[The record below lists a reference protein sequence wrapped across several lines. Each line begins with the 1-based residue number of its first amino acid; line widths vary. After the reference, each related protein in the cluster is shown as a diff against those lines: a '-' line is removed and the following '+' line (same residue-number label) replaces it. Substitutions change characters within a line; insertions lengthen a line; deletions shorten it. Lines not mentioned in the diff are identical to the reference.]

1 VSHLLT
7 VCAIIVRFA
16 SDSPLANCLAALKA
30 STVPADEICVIDNR
44 PSDGLVD
51 KVREAFPEI
60 VVRPQVR
67 NVGFAAGCN
76 EGIRQ
81 TRSDLILIVND
92 DTTVH
97 PECIEHLV
105 SAFER
110 YPRLAACQPK
120 ILSAGNPNY
129 FEYAGSSGG
138 FLDVFGVPFLRGRM
152 IDSVEKD
159 EGQYDDE
166 REVFWASGAAMMVR
180 RSALEVVGLFDEGFF
195 AHQEEI
201 DLCWRMHLM
210 GYSVKVIPPSVAY
223 HIGGGTL
230 PYSSPLKTF
239 FNYKNNWR
247 LLIKNFCLW
256 PLVVVLPSR
265 LVLDL
270 GTVFYFVLKGRTKHA
285 LALARALASVLL
297 SLPSTLRGRARVQST
312 RKMSASGLHDL
323 IYRRPLLIDY
333 FLWRKRKF
341 SQLNFPRSHLMIE
354 RTTDETGIDRDT
366 KILEDRPQSVQ

>member
-1 VSHLLT
+1 V
-7 VCAIIVRFA
+7 
-16 SDSPLANCLAALKA
+16 PL
-30 STVPADEICVIDNR
+30 DEICVIDNR
-44 PSDGLVD
+44 PSDELVD
-51 KVREAFPEI
+51 KVLEALPEI
-60 VVRPQVR
+60 LVRPQTR

-92 DTTVH
+92 DTNID
-97 PECIEHLV
+97 PDCIKYLV

-120 ILSAGNPNY
+120 ILSAKDPNY

-138 FLDVFGVPFLRGRM
+138 FLDMFGVPFLRGRM
-152 IDSVEKD
+152 IETIERDV
-159 EGQYDDE
+159 GQYDDE
-166 REVFWASGAAMMVR
+166 REIFWASGAAMMVR
-180 RSALEVVGLFDEGFF
+180 RSALDIVGLFDERFF

-210 GYSVKVIPPSVAY
+210 GYSVKVIPRGVAY

-265 LVLDL
+265 LVLDV
-270 GTVFYFVLKGRTKHA
+270 GTVFYFLLKRRPRHA
-285 LALARALASVLL
+285 LALAKALASAFL
-297 SLPSTLRGRARVQST
+297 SLPSTLRARARVQSA
-312 RKMSASGLHDL
+312 RRMSASGLHDL

-333 FLWRKRKF
+333 FFWRRRKF
-341 SQLNFPRSHLMIE
+341 SQLNFPRSHLHLSGSI
-354 RTTDETGIDRDT
+354 
-366 KILEDRPQSVQ
+366 

>member
-1 VSHLLT
+1 MSPALT
-7 VCAIIVRFA
+7 VCAVVVRYA
-16 SDSPLANCLAALKA
+16 LDSPLAQCIAALVA
-30 STVPADEICVIDNR
+30 STVLPDEICVVDNR

-60 VVRPQVR
+60 LVRRKTR

-76 EGIRQ
+76 EGIRK
-81 TRSDLILIVND
+81 TKSDLILIVND

-97 PECIEHLV
+97 PDCIRHLV
-105 SAFER
+105 SAFEQQ
-110 YPRLAACQPK
+110 PRLAACQPK
-120 ILSAGNPNY
+120 ILSAENPSY

-138 FLDVFGVPFLRGRM
+138 FLDMFGVPFLRGRM
-152 IDSVEKD
+152 IETVERD

-166 REVFWASGAAMMVR
+166 REVLWASGAAMMIR
-180 RSALEVVGLFDEGFF
+180 RSALQVVGLFDEAFF

-201 DLCWRMHLM
+201 DLCWRMHTM
-210 GYSVKVIPPSVAY
+210 GYSMRVIPRSAAY

-239 FNYKNNWR
+239 FNYRNNWR

-270 GTVFYFVLKGRTKHA
+270 GTIFYFALKGRPRHA
-285 LALARALASVLL
+285 LALAKALVCVLL
-297 SLPSTLRGRARVQST
+297 SFPSALRARASVQSISRT
-312 RKMSASGLHDL
+312 SASGMHDL
-323 IYRRPLLIDY
+323 IYRRPLLIEY
-333 FLWRKRKF
+333 FFWRKRKF
-341 SQLNFPRSHLMIE
+341 SQLRFPKSRLLMGG
-354 RTTDETGIDRDT
+354 TAGH
-366 KILEDRPQSVQ
+366 K